1 MVAAIK
7 SLSRVGNAELISG
20 AGNDRLSGGVDTD
33 ELRGGTGSDR
43 SACDLTN
50 SGGVDYLDDFETGD
64 VLDFHAAAAIGA
76 GTPII
81 ARDWGSTT
89 A

>member
-20 AGNDRLSGGVDTD
+20 AGNDT
-33 ELRGGTGSDR
+33 LRGGTGSDR
-43 SACDLTN
+43 SVYDLTN
-50 SGGVDYLDDFETGD
+50 SGGVDYLDDFEAGD